1 MKRFLLLAALFTT
14 SSISFAQ
21 WRNNQPDYPNNNGQ
35 NGNYNNSALVLTTA
49 SNDAFTVSIDNS
61 YQYQSNGNRV
71 SIPNMVVGN
80 HTVTVY
86 ETRRNIFGGQRQR
99 VLFSGNVYFKPG
111 IEHNMY
117 INQNGQANFDE
128 RSLYQNG
135 SYGNGNN
142 GKYGNNGNGKGWG
155 YGRMK
160 NKHKKHGECDRDDDD
175 ERNDNRRGKW

>member
-1 MKRFLLLAALFTT
+1 MKRILLLAALFTAAT
-14 SSISFAQ
+14 ASFAQ
-21 WRNNQPDYPNNNGQ
+21 WRNNGPNTDDRRYGNNN
-35 NGNYNNSALVLTTA
+35 NNNSALVLTTA
-49 SNDAFTVSIDNS
+49 SNDQFTVAIDNG

-111 IEHNMY
+111 VEHNMY
-117 INQNGQANFDE
+117 INQNGQASFEE

-135 SYGNGNN
+135 NYGNG
-142 GKYGNNGNGKGWG
+142 GYGNNGNGKGWG
-155 YGRMK
+155 YGRQK
-160 NKHKKHGECDRDDDD
+160 NKHNKHKNYNGCDDDRDD
-175 ERNDNRRGKW
+175 RRRW